1 MSFGFSI
8 GDIIA
13 VSHLAN
19 KVRKRL
25 VDSSDQFKA
34 VSDNLSNIHRD
45 LEEVL
50 PERELTPQQHQDRQ
64 DHIRGCEN
72 VLKDLDKIMDK
83 YQTLDANLAGFGNKY
98 RKLWKS
104 SCLSLKA

>member
-1 MSFGFSI
+1 MESQTLLTSAVNEVQTRISAMSFGFSI

-34 VSDNLSNIHRD
+34 VSD
-45 LEEVL
+45 
-50 PERELTPQQHQDRQ
+50 
-64 DHIRGCEN
+64 
-72 VLKDLDKIMDK
+72 K
-83 YQTLDANLAGFGNKY
+83 
-98 RKLWKS
+98 
-104 SCLSLKA
+104 